1 MKELLILQLI
11 MLILQKLEYVSLNEF
26 WLLLPLWLMFIYT
39 ATLVILFIVGLL
51 VKFKQWWE
59 NEV

>member
-11 MLILQKLEYVSLNEF
+11 MLILQKLEYISLNAF

-39 ATLVILFIVGLL
+39 SILVILFIVGLM

-59 NEV
+59 R

>member
-11 MLILQKLEYVSLNEF
+11 MLILQKLEYISLNAF

-39 ATLVILFIVGLL
+39 AILVILFIVGLW
-51 VKFKQWWE
+51 VNSK
-59 NEV
+59 